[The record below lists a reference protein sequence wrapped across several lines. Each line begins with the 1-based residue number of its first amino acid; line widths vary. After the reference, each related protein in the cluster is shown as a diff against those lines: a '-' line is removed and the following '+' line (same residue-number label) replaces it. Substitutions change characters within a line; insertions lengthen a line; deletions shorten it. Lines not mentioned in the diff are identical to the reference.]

1 MTGWARSLDELA
13 AATAALLHSEPDP
26 SEALVDPHA
35 AMACRDAVVAQV
47 RELVGSVSDVPR
59 FTVAG
64 ELTVFDLVQRPGQAL
79 HQALAGLPR
88 AVPFGTRQ
96 HTATLNNKLPLFE
109 RHWHRAARA
118 AIALEGYVSAVAQL
132 PDQHAWYVLRDLA
145 DVAAAV
151 PALDHGLSEVMLP
164 LLKAGEDLSV
174 PYAMLTHAGHDA
186 VRLAAGEIRSRVPAM
201 EHGSG
206 QTSATLLA
214 GGPAVAGELSRA
226 MFTYVQAVSA
236 NGARLSV
243 GDLRAVTRLLE
254 FGGGDAAQVLQRTA
268 PVVNGAAEAAAGLR
282 ELTPL
287 AGRLRTTPARS
298 ITTEHLGLLR
308 DSRELQAR
316 MQALAVQERRLP
328 ADAAGRELRR
338 LAAPALA
345 FAEHVPSLAK
355 ALEVSVRESLAEGLL
370 LVPSAADR
378 RNTHN
383 LMWVTSTMKPA
394 HDGPP
399 LVQQLASE
407 LARVAE
413 QIGPSVR
420 AANQDLARHAATA
433 NDPAKRA
440 AAAARSQAGAA
451 RAQLRAVLAQRMT
464 EQPPALGYPL
474 SSHPRLAPAP
484 KLNNPRR

>member
-13 AATAALLHSEPDP
+13 AATAALLQAEPDP
-26 SEALVDPHA
+26 AEALVDVHA

-96 HTATLNNKLPLFE
+96 HTAAPDNKLPLFE

-118 AIALEGYVSAVAQL
+118 ATALEGYVGAVAQL

-145 DVAAAV
+145 DVAAAF
-151 PALDHGLSEVMLP
+151 PALDHGLSEAILP

-174 PYAMLTHAGHDA
+174 PYAILTHAGHDA

-201 EHGSG
+201 EHGRG
-206 QTSATLLA
+206 QASASLLA

-226 MFTYVQAVSA
+226 MSTYVQAVTA

-268 PVVNGAAEAAAGLR
+268 PVVNGADEAAAGLR
-282 ELTPL
+282 EVGPL
-287 AGRLRTTPARS
+287 AGKLRTTPARS

-316 MQALAVQERRLP
+316 MRALAVQERQLP
-328 ADAAGRELRR
+328 GAAERELRR

-345 FAEHVPSLAK
+345 FAEHVPRLAK

-370 LVPSAADR
+370 LVPSTADR
-378 RNTHN
+378 RNKHN
-383 LMWVTSTMKPA
+383 LMWVTSTMQPA
-394 HDGPP
+394 QGGPP

-413 QIGPSVR
+413 QIEPGVR
-420 AANQDLARHAATA
+420 TANQNLARHTVAAT
-433 NDPAKRA
+433 DPATRA
-440 AAAARSQAGAA
+440 AAAARNQAGAA

-464 EQPPALGYPL
+464 EQPPALAYAL

-484 KLNNPRR
+484 KMSGPRR